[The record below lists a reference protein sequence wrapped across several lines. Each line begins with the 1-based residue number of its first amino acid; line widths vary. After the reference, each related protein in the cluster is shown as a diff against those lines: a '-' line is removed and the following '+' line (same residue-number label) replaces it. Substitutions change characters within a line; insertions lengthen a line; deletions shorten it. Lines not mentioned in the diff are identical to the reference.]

1 MTIDNY
7 FIFDTRSQE
16 LFNKVESLDFLYQ
29 SEKEKIAG
37 KQLLLFK
44 NLEKKTP
51 FKRMFFI

>member
-51 FKRMFFI
+51 F